1 MDVDVLVFF
10 LNSLSVLVICS
21 FLFLLLNN
29 LFDTLL
35 ILYLYI
41 IVNLYQ
47 MKDCKFLFQ
56 NCALLTFFSLT
67 WFLGVHHQ

>member
-10 LNSLSVLVICS
+10 LDSLSVLE
-21 FLFLLLNN
+21 LFLLLNN

-67 WFLGVHHQ
+67 

>member
-10 LNSLSVLVICS
+10 FDSLSVLE
-21 FLFLLLNN
+21 LFLLLNN

-47 MKDCKFLFQ
+47 MKD
-56 NCALLTFFSLT
+56 
-67 WFLGVHHQ
+67 

>member
-10 LNSLSVLVICS
+10 LDSLSVLE
-21 FLFLLLNN
+21 LFLLLNN

-47 MKDCKFLFQ
+47 MKD
-56 NCALLTFFSLT
+56 
-67 WFLGVHHQ
+67 